1 VALCCHHRCTWQSY
15 VGKEFI
21 KNCGLSPGEF
31 TLLCK
36 LSGWTAATWTGWR
49 TKEEM
54 NRDTSQGQSS
64 TPGGQEHSDE
74 MNREINQGQSSTPG
88 GQEHSD
94 EINRETSQEQSST
107 PRGQG
112 SSVRNVEDKLL
123 SDTKDTR
130 EDESTVDMED
140 HRDQDQPFSK

>member
-1 VALCCHHRCTWQSY
+1 VTVALCCHHRCTWQSY
-15 VGKEFI
+15 IGKEFI

-36 LSGWTAATWTGWR
+36 LSGWTATTWTGWR

-54 NRDTSQGQSS
+54 NRETKQGPGGPETSSEMNRETSQGQSS
-64 TPGGQEHSDE
+64 TSGGQVSSVRDVEE
-74 MNREINQGQSSTPG
+74 RTSTPG
-88 GQEHSD
+88 GHE
-94 EINRETSQEQSST
+94 
-107 PRGQG
+107 

-130 EDESTVDMED
+130 EDESAIDMED
-140 HRDQDQPFSK
+140 HRDQEQPFSK